1 MPGTFSYPA
10 GPAVWDG
17 REVLFLSFISAR
29 GLAYN
34 PATNR
39 WTYLPAMPL
48 QRSWFTAVWTGQCV
62 LVWGG
67 LSAGTYQPPAHRE
80 AYNPATSQWTAL
92 PGAPVHGRAD
102 PVAVWTG
109 RHMIV
114 WGGWAAT
121 VDTTDGA
128 AFTPR

>member
-48 QRSWFTAVWTGQCV
+48 QRSWFTAVWTGQCL

-67 LSAGTYQPPAHRE
+67 FPPAPISLRRIGRPTTRQPASGPPCPAHRYM
-80 AYNPATSQWTAL
+80 AARTRSRCGPAA
-92 PGAPVHGRAD
+92 R
-102 PVAVWTG
+102 
-109 RHMIV
+109 
-114 WGGWAAT
+114 
-121 VDTTDGA
+121 
-128 AFTPR
+128 

>member
-1 MPGTFSYPA
+1 VPPGL
-10 GPAVWDG
+10 G
-17 REVLFLSFISAR
+17 R
-29 GLAYN
+29 
-34 PATNR
+34 
-39 WTYLPAMPL
+39 
-48 QRSWFTAVWTGQCV
+48 
-62 LVWGG
+62 

-102 PVAVWTG
+102 PVAVRTG
-109 RHMIV
+109 RQMIV